1 MILESN
7 ENNSWVKILNVSIVS
22 LYYIKKYRQKNHEDK
37 DSRNSYL
44 DKQVYF
50 EADDLDH
57 LTSNRKD
64 FQTNLEY
71 RHFAITHLN
80 RSFVISS
87 PFGRLFSYIKAFLDK
102 YVEVKN

>member
-1 MILESN
+1 MTKVIR
-7 ENNSWVKILNVSIVS
+7 NVSIVS
-22 LYYIKKYRQKNHEDK
+22 LFYIKTYRQKNYEGN

-64 FQTNLEY
+64 FQTNLKY
-71 RHFAITHLN
+71 RNFAITHLN

-87 PFGRLFSYIKAFLDK
+87 PFGRLVSYIKAFLDK
-102 YVEVKN
+102 YVELKD

>member
-1 MILESN
+1 MLELN
-7 ENNSWVKILNVSIVS
+7 DKNSCVKILNVSIVS

-37 DSRNSYL
+37 DSRISYL

-50 EADDLDH
+50 EADNLDH